1 MNFVKANILNFAL
14 TAAVYVVNLLV
25 SIAIARILGPEET
38 GHFQIFVSTQT
49 ILVTFFSLGLGQ
61 ASIYFHNAKKIP
73 IDDIIS
79 TTLKVEALVSLAII
93 GSICGLVYF
102 NTDYFGVISAGAL
115 IGYSLGS
122 SALLFTTAMRPLLLA
137 HMQVGK
143 NGMVQI
149 VASLGVLFLIS
160 ICYWMGN
167 SIEVSTLLV
176 IYGIAN
182 IASAALL
189 FKYFFRDFHLKKRIN
204 FSLFR
209 LIAKLGALMSGN
221 NMAQTLVS
229 NAPLYALSWMLV
241 SGFQDVGFFSRC
253 VSVCMIATFI
263 NNAIGPLLYAKLAGC
278 SDEEKRRQTKLAASF
293 FLIFNCVMLLALEIA
308 AGWIIRILYGA
319 EFLPAVPM
327 LRVMLL
333 TLLFS
338 GAKEVSI
345 NLIASVGRPVKI
357 LYNLIINFVIV
368 AVLLFILIKAFGSIG
383 AVWAVVITTAVT
395 SLLLIRESVKLLNMR
410 YSDFFCIN
418 RRQFGECLRVIKDG
432 IK

>member
-115 IGYSLGS
+115 IWYSLGS

-160 ICYWMGN
+160 ICYW
-167 SIEVSTLLV
+167 
-176 IYGIAN
+176 
-182 IASAALL
+182 
-189 FKYFFRDFHLKKRIN
+189 K
-204 FSLFR
+204 
-209 LIAKLGALMSGN
+209 
-221 NMAQTLVS
+221 
-229 NAPLYALSWMLV
+229 
-241 SGFQDVGFFSRC
+241 
-253 VSVCMIATFI
+253 
-263 NNAIGPLLYAKLAGC
+263 
-278 SDEEKRRQTKLAASF
+278 
-293 FLIFNCVMLLALEIA
+293 
-308 AGWIIRILYGA
+308 
-319 EFLPAVPM
+319 
-327 LRVMLL
+327 
-333 TLLFS
+333 
-338 GAKEVSI
+338 
-345 NLIASVGRPVKI
+345 
-357 LYNLIINFVIV
+357 
-368 AVLLFILIKAFGSIG
+368 
-383 AVWAVVITTAVT
+383 
-395 SLLLIRESVKLLNMR
+395 
-410 YSDFFCIN
+410 
-418 RRQFGECLRVIKDG
+418 
-432 IK
+432 

>member
-1 MNFVKANILNFAL
+1 
-14 TAAVYVVNLLV
+14 
-25 SIAIARILGPEET
+25 
-38 GHFQIFVSTQT
+38 
-49 ILVTFFSLGLGQ
+49 
-61 ASIYFHNAKKIP
+61 
-73 IDDIIS
+73 
-79 TTLKVEALVSLAII
+79 
-93 GSICGLVYF
+93 
-102 NTDYFGVISAGAL
+102 
-115 IGYSLGS
+115 
-122 SALLFTTAMRPLLLA
+122 
-137 HMQVGK
+137 
-143 NGMVQI
+143 
-149 VASLGVLFLIS
+149 
-160 ICYWMGN
+160 
-167 SIEVSTLLV
+167 
-176 IYGIAN
+176 
-182 IASAALL
+182 
-189 FKYFFRDFHLKKRIN
+189 
-204 FSLFR
+204 
-209 LIAKLGALMSGN
+209 
-221 NMAQTLVS
+221 
-229 NAPLYALSWMLV
+229 
-241 SGFQDVGFFSRC
+241 
-253 VSVCMIATFI
+253 
-263 NNAIGPLLYAKLAGC
+263 
-278 SDEEKRRQTKLAASF
+278 
-293 FLIFNCVMLLALEIA
+293 MLLALEIA

>member
-1 MNFVKANILNFAL
+1 MNFVKANIVNFIA
-14 TAAVYVVNLLV
+14 TATIYAINLLV
-25 SIAIARILGPEET
+25 SIAVARLLGPEET

-49 ILVTFFSLGLGQ
+49 ILVTFFSMGLGQ

-79 TTLKVEALVSLAII
+79 TTLKIEAFVSMAII
-93 GSICGLVYF
+93 SAVCGLVCF
-102 NTDYFGVISAGAL
+102 NQGYFGVISTGAL
-115 IGYSLGS
+115 IWYSLGS

-143 NGMVQI
+143 NGTVQI
-149 VASLGVLFLIS
+149 VASLGVLLMIGV
-160 ICYWMGN
+160 CYWVGN
-167 SIEVSTLLV
+167 DIEVSTLLV

-209 LIAKLGALMSGN
+209 SIAKLGTLMSGN
-221 NMAQTLVS
+221 NMAQTRVS

-278 SDEEKRRQTKLAASF
+278 SEDEKRRQTKLAASF

-338 GAKEVSI
+338 GAKEVSV

-368 AVLLFILIKAFGSIG
+368 AILLFILIRAFGSIG
-383 AVWAVVITTAVT
+383 AVWAVVITAAAT

-418 RRQFGECLRVIKDG
+418 RRQLGECLRIIKNG